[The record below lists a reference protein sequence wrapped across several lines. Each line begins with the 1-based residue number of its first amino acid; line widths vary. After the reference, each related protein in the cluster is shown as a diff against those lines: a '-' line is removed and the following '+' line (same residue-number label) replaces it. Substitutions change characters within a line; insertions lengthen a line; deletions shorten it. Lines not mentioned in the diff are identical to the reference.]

1 MLGDAFVSE
10 NPAKA
15 SLSVSVH
22 NIFQS
27 HPKSS
32 NYFHTSGFILEII
45 HICGTEENADF
56 DSIQLVLYI
65 DVCAV
70 HHSGELTANWSHLS
84 KKRFPL
90 KSSYSFFLYIFNSQ
104 KCDRSWK
111 KIWKQIRMIHFPLRG
126 LTQDKFKK
134 IRWFTFF
141 VEKPAVKTFR
151 GERRLWPQIEGGAI
165 FLYGPR
171 ESQQSWKKG
180 KCLKSWTWKCIFSFT
195 WVDRLAPV
203 AGLQNAEKLS
213 ITCMRFNWLPLCRAD
228 GERFFLALSK

>member
-1 MLGDAFVSE
+1 MLGDAFVSK

-84 KKRFPL
+84 KKRFSL

-104 KCDRSWK
+104 KLWK
-111 KIWKQIRMIHFPLRG
+111 SPASTVIGHRRKVG
-126 LTQDKFKK
+126 NKF
-134 IRWFTFF
+134 RWFTFLWKAIHKTRWF
-141 VEKPAVKTFR
+141 TFLVEKPAGKTFR

-180 KCLKSWTWKCIFSFT
+180 KFLKRWKSSFLFLRWT
-195 WVDRLAPV
+195 D
-203 AGLQNAEKLS
+203 
-213 ITCMRFNWLPLCRAD
+213 
-228 GERFFLALSK
+228 

>member
-1 MLGDAFVSE
+1 MLGDAFVSK

-45 HICGTEENADF
+45 HICGTEEKADF

-126 LTQDKFKK
+126 HTQDKFK
-134 IRWFTFF
+134 T
-141 VEKPAVKTFR
+141 
-151 GERRLWPQIEGGAI
+151 
-165 FLYGPR
+165 
-171 ESQQSWKKG
+171 SQE
-180 KCLKSWTWKCIFSFT
+180 L
-195 WVDRLAPV
+195 RM
-203 AGLQNAEKLS
+203 LS
-213 ITCMRFNWLPLCRAD
+213 PSLFIQGSQCNC
-228 GERFFLALSK
+228 